1 MNPIG
6 RISQA
11 HTPRRLAW
19 RRTHAVYGASTSVY
33 QSTRNTAQAQ
43 NLNRTIHCV
52 TFANSSEIDLQAG
65 GAESHTIWRNTHDL
79 LVANTAA
86 KSFFLRGTRDAR
98 RVGRRTLG
106 ALGRLLRI
114 VLAVTPLR
122 AHVLAR

>member
-33 QSTRNTAQAQ
+33 KSTRNTAQEQ

-52 TFANSSEIDLQAG
+52 PFANSSEIAMQARGADL
-65 GAESHTIWRNTHDL
+65 HTIWRTNHDR
-79 LVANTAA
+79 LVSNIASNA
-86 KSFFLRGTRDAR
+86 SFLRVRTGCAR
-98 RVGRRTLG
+98 
-106 ALGRLLRI
+106 
-114 VLAVTPLR
+114 
-122 AHVLAR
+122 

>member
-33 QSTRNTAQAQ
+33 KSTRNTAQAQ

-52 TFANSSEIDLQAG
+52 TFANSSEIDLQAR
-65 GAESHTIWRNTHDL
+65 GAELHTIWRNKHDL
-79 LVANTAA
+79 LVANTT
-86 KSFFLRGTRDAR
+86 SNTVGTPRSRCTSRSEPFPHENALC
-98 RVGRRTLG
+98 GSAGSGHCRTCNCS
-106 ALGRLLRI
+106 
-114 VLAVTPLR
+114 
-122 AHVLAR
+122 